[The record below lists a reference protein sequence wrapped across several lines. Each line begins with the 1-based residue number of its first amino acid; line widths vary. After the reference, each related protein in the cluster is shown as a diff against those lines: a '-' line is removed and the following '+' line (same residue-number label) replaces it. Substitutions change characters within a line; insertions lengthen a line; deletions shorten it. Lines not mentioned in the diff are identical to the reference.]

1 MTLLQFFEK
10 VYGENVFEAPR
21 TQERTDKRI
30 ASYTFAKH
38 VFKMNNSEIGK
49 ELGRNRTTVS
59 QGIKRFEGLLEV
71 GDKYARKIYIQLVE
85 RANSILTHTDD
96 VISTIDI
103 RADEVFSSK
112 KIMH

>member
-1 MTLLQFFEK
+1 MTLLQFFEE

-21 TQERTDKRI
+21 TQRKADMRT
-30 ASYTFAKH
+30 AAYTFSMR
-38 VFKMNNSEIGK
+38 VLNMSESEIGK

-85 RANSILTHTDD
+85 RANSILTHTDAF
-96 VISTIDI
+96 ISTIDI

-112 KIMH
+112 KITL